1 MRDFLQSWFQPV
13 PFCCLIFF
21 WVGSS
26 SAWAKDASPT
36 YRVLQE
42 IQLAGVDDFNDL
54 AIDGEAR
61 LLYITETTRIEVL
74 DLDTGVSRGQI
85 ADTPGARG
93 IALAPDFRSGFVTN
107 GQTNTATI
115 LDLQTQKKFST
126 VKTGNNPTDVVYDP
140 ASKRAFVMNQRS
152 QSITVIKVM
161 DGTVAATISL
171 PEEPE
176 GAVVDGRGHL
186 YVDLADPA
194 EIAVIDTAQLSI
206 SKRIPLKS
214 CVEPTALAMDKKNS
228 RLLAACGNEIVA
240 IVDPNS
246 GNVVSRVPVGR
257 NVLAMCSNSGGQM
270 VVAADAVGNV
280 SFIQSESQNE
290 YRIVYSMA
298 IQARPIAIAVDS
310 KTDRVFVL
318 ANQLVPPS
326 ESPNHSTVKPNSSV
340 LLVLG
345 KP

>member
-1 MRDFLQSWFQPV
+1 
-13 PFCCLIFF
+13 
-21 WVGSS
+21 
-26 SAWAKDASPT
+26 
-36 YRVLQE
+36 
-42 IQLAGVDDFNDL
+42 
-54 AIDGEAR
+54 
-61 LLYITETTRIEVL
+61 
-74 DLDTGVSRGQI
+74 
-85 ADTPGARG
+85 
-93 IALAPDFRSGFVTN
+93 
-107 GQTNTATI
+107 
-115 LDLQTQKKFST
+115 
-126 VKTGNNPTDVVYDP
+126 
-140 ASKRAFVMNQRS
+140 MNQRS

-194 EIAVIDTAQLSI
+194 EIAVIDTRELSI

-214 CVEPTALAMDKKNS
+214 CVEPTALTMDLENS

-240 IVDPNS
+240 VVDPNS

-257 NVLAMCSNSGGQM
+257 NVLAMCSNPGGQF
-270 VVAADAVGNV
+270 VIAADAVGNV
-280 SFIQSESQNE
+280 SFIQNESQNE
-290 YRIVYSMA
+290 YRIVYSMG